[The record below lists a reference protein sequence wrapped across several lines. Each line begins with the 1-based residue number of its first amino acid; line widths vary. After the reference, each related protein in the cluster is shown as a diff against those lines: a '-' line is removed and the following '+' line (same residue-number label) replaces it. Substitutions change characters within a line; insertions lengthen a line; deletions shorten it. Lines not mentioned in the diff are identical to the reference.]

1 MSQSPWPEDL
11 YAVAR
16 LDWCRAADTPEG
28 GPVAQLVCNN
38 LARQCGSFTNATR
51 DHQRIARTAPQL
63 QGLLRAAEF
72 EQWRGKCPV
81 VEAEG
86 VCGLGGVAAYQGQ
99 LWQAFAEP
107 RQREIYAKIAGLKKE
122 AGPAGPAGTEA
133 EAAQMR
139 QIATLTPDLQ
149 QEQRTALA
157 FAAQNATPH
166 RLVNDYQ
173 VRALP
178 FL

>member
-16 LDWCRAADTPEG
+16 LDWCRAQETPEG

-72 EQWRGKCPV
+72 EQWHGKCPI

-86 VCGLGGVAAYQGQ
+86 ICGLGGAKTYQQ
-99 LWQAFAEP
+99 ELWEAFAEP
-107 RQREIYAKIAGLKKE
+107 RQREVYARIAGLKGADDAVE
-122 AGPAGPAGTEA
+122 RPAAMLTEA
-133 EAAQMR
+133 
-139 QIATLTPDLQ
+139 PDPERRL
-149 QEQRTALA
+149 ALA
-157 FAAQNATPH
+157 VAEENAAPR

-178 FL
+178 FI

>member
-16 LDWCRAADTPEG
+16 LDWCRAQDTPEG

-63 QGLLRAAEF
+63 QDLLRAAGF
-72 EQWRGKCPV
+72 EQWRGKCPI

-86 VCGLGGVAAYQGQ
+86 ICGLGGARTYQQ
-99 LWQAFAEP
+99 ELWEAFAEP
-107 RQREIYAKIAGLKKE
+107 RQRAVYARIAGRQ
-122 AGPAGPAGTEA
+122 PAAEEERPAAMLTEA
-133 EAAQMR
+133 
-139 QIATLTPDLQ
+139 PDSERRL
-149 QEQRTALA
+149 ALA
-157 FAAQNATPH
+157 VAADNAAPR

-178 FL
+178 FI

>member
-16 LDWCRAADTPEG
+16 LDWCRAHETPEG

-63 QGLLRAAEF
+63 QGLLHAAEF
-72 EQWRGKCPV
+72 EQWHGKCPI
-81 VEAEG
+81 VEAQG
-86 VCGLGGVAAYQGQ
+86 ICGLGGAKAYQQ
-99 LWQAFAEP
+99 ELWEAFADP
-107 RQREIYAKIAGLKKE
+107 RQRDVYDRIAGLK
-122 AGPAGPAGTEA
+122 GPHTSEEQHAAMLTEA
-133 EAAQMR
+133 PDPERMLARAVAEENAAPR
-139 QIATLTPDLQ
+139 
-149 QEQRTALA
+149 
-157 FAAQNATPH
+157 

-173 VRALP
+173 IRALP
-178 FL
+178 FI